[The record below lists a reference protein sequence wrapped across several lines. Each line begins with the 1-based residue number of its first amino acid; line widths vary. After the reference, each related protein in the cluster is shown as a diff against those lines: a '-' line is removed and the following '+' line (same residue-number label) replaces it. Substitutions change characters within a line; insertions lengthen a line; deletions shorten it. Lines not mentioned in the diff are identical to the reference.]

1 MAPSTPVRRSTR
13 GVPLVAPSTAQY
25 AHAETSTYSWLEP
38 LASTSTLYQVE
49 EGDDLQ
55 KRYFQSFMR
64 VSQVKMTRGR
74 KSMAKST
81 AGEAQIEQ
89 LKFRIGEGVLVA
101 CHGNS
106 VGVGVLTK
114 LWEELRAENEDAEDD
129 QDGREG
135 PEQEWTKQCEIR
147 WCYRR
152 QDLPTT
158 MNSMQ
163 LLDHEL
169 LYATSSTKPVASFLP
184 LTSLIHT
191 CSIISSEK
199 FASLYPAFHPSW
211 STRWKITTDAF
222 SDDGEIESED
232 DEDELL
238 LKLNAEQK
246 QDREIEQ
253 GKVPPAIALATST
266 SGFNAHKRAIPLVYF
281 CRRAFDKF
289 GKGGEGK
296 SWWYINWEA
305 LHERGVRNGNWS
317 VSQDIKVNPAR
328 KEGSKIK
335 AKSTPSRTSR
345 RAATDTQREE
355 IGDAADEDSGEETG
369 SDLQDVES
377 VASEDIH
384 DAAASDEDDD
394 QATSGLPTT
403 PSKKRKRTTT
413 SKPKQTPSKRRKG
426 KAGQAVTP
434 SRKAA
439 TTPRAKIAK
448 KTQNR
453 PTAVKT
459 ITEEIDPHLLPK
471 DPYERAL
478 HLLHVGATP
487 DSLPCREDEF
497 LEVLMKVEEGI
508 EDGGGGCLY
517 IAGVPG
523 TGKTATVHAVVK
535 QLTKRAEEGEVA
547 PFSYV
552 EINGLKVPTP
562 QHAYTV
568 LWEAISGQKIS
579 STKMALKGLEEHFSE
594 AGRSSGL
601 SGPRGHTFVVLMDEL
616 DQLLTAKQDVVYN
629 FFNWPTLRDSQLY
642 VIAVANRMD
651 LPQHLAAKVKSRLG
665 KPAEPVEAT
674 LIPSNSCS
682 PQGLKSLLFQPYDK
696 PSLVEIVQSRLIP
709 HPDSEDEYKV
719 LSKEA
724 IELAAAKMAGTN
736 GDARRVLDAC
746 RRAVEV
752 SMESAKNNN
761 VAPKPVTIK
770 DMAAVLKAM
779 TSSPVAMFVKQ
790 CSLHQKMMLAAMLR
804 CIRRE
809 GLSEISWRSVRADHD
824 NLIRAI
830 CDSNEILSD
839 AELGLV
845 FSSLVASHALTCT
858 NERYKAMEDRKVAMG
873 LDGNEVGRVLMGEGE
888 RWSQVLAGM

>member
-13 GVPLVAPSTAQY
+13 GVPLVAPSTAQS
-25 AHAETSTYSWLEP
+25 AHADTSTYSWLEP
-38 LASTSTLYQVE
+38 LAGTSTPHHSE
-49 EGDDLQ
+49 EDDDRLR
-55 KRYFQSFMR
+55 KRYFQSFIR
-64 VSQVKMTRGR
+64 VSQVKAA
-74 KSMAKST
+74 KAKKST
-81 AGEAQIEQ
+81 KQPAAGEAQIEQ
-89 LKFRIGEGVLVA
+89 LKFSIGEGVLVA

-114 LWEELRAENEDAEDD
+114 LWEELRPKNETSEDD
-129 QDGREG
+129 QDDGEE

-169 LYATSSTKPVASFLP
+169 LYATSSTKPVTSFLP
-184 LTSLIHT
+184 LRSLIRT
-191 CSIISSEK
+191 CSIITSDK
-199 FASLYPAFHPSW
+199 FATLYPAFHPSW

-222 SDDGEIESED
+222 SDEGEIESED

-238 LKLNAEQK
+238 LKLSNEQK

-305 LHERGVRNGNWS
+305 LHQRGVTEGNWS
-317 VSQDIKVNPAR
+317 VSQDIKIKPAR
-328 KEGSKIK
+328 KEESKVK
-335 AKSTPSRTSR
+335 AKSTASRTPKR
-345 RAATDTQREE
+345 GAAATEKERQE
-355 IGDAADEDSGEETG
+355 IGEAADEDSGEETG

-384 DAAASDEDDD
+384 DAIASDEDDD
-394 QATSGLPTT
+394 HATSGLPGT
-403 PSKKRKRTTT
+403 PSKKRKRATTT
-413 SKPKQTPSKRRKG
+413 KPKRTPSKRRKG
-426 KAGQAVTP
+426 ETGQAVTP
-434 SRKAA
+434 SRKSAA
-439 TTPRAKIAK
+439 TPRTKKAK
-448 KTQNR
+448 KAQNR
-453 PTAVKT
+453 STAVKT
-459 ITEEIDPHLLPK
+459 ISEEIDPRLLPK
-471 DPYERAL
+471 NPYERAL

-508 EDGGGGCLY
+508 DDGGGGCLY

-601 SGPRGHTFVVLMDEL
+601 SGPRGHTLVLISVVLMDEL

-629 FFNWPTLRDSQLY
+629 FFNWPTLKDSQLY

-651 LPQHLAAKVKSRLG
+651 LPQHLAAKVKSRL
-665 KPAEPVEAT
+665 
-674 LIPSNSCS
+674 
-682 PQGLKSLLFQPYDK
+682 GLKSLLFQPYDK

-709 HPDSEDEYKV
+709 HPDSDDEYKV

-845 FSSLVASHALTCT
+845 FSSLVSSHALTCT
-858 NERYKAMEDRKVAMG
+858 NEKYKAMEDRKVAMG